1 MIDIHTHI
9 LPSLDDGPQT
19 IEESIELCK
28 IAANDGIE
36 TIVATP
42 HSKDGVYEAK
52 SDEILRKVK
61 ELNLKLKEI
70 QLDLEILPGA
80 EVHINKRL
88 AKDIESGEVLTIN
101 NGKKFILLELPFF
114 FVPPATDRFISSLKS
129 IGIVSIISHA
139 ERIIK
144 FQKKTEILEQL
155 VKLGALVQIT
165 AQSLTGDFG
174 SSERKC
180 AEWLLKHK
188 IVHFIASDVHSL
200 TGRSPILSKALKR
213 AANIIGEEE
222 AMALVSHNPRQIIDG
237 LDFHPKENY

>member
-9 LPSLDDGPQT
+9 LPSLDDGPKT

-28 IAANDGIE
+28 IAAKDGVK

-80 EVHINKRL
+80 EVHINERL
-88 AKDIESGEVLTIN
+88 AEDIESGEVLAIN
-101 NGKKFILLELPFF
+101 NGKKFILLELPFIF
-114 FVPPATDRFISSLKS
+114 IPPATDKLISSLKS
-129 IGIVSIISHA
+129 IGIVSILSHA
-139 ERIIK
+139 ERIMK
-144 FQKKTEILEQL
+144 FQKKPEILEQL
-155 VKLGALVQIT
+155 VKSGTLVQIT

-180 AEWLLKHK
+180 AEWLLKHN

-200 TGRSPILSKALKR
+200 TGRPPILSRALER
-213 AANIIGEEE
+213 AAKIMGEEE
-222 AMALVSHNPRQIIDG
+222 AIALVSHNPRQIING
-237 LDFHPKENY
+237 HDFRHKENY

>member
-9 LPSLDDGPQT
+9 LPSLDDGPKT

-28 IAANDGIE
+28 IAANDGIK

-52 SDEILRKVK
+52 SDDTLRKVK

-80 EVHINKRL
+80 EVHINERL
-88 AKDIESGEVLTIN
+88 VEYIKNGEVLTIN
-101 NGKKFILLELPFF
+101 NGRKFLLLELPFF
-114 FVPPATDRFISSLKS
+114 FVPPITDELISNLRS

-139 ERIIK
+139 ERITK
-144 FQKKTEILEQL
+144 FQKTPKILDQL
-155 VKLGALVQIT
+155 VKSGTLIQIT

-174 SSERKC
+174 SRERKC
-180 AEWLLKHK
+180 AEWLLKHEM
-188 IVHFIASDVHSL
+188 VHFIASDVHSL
-200 TGRSPILSKALKR
+200 TGRPPILSKALER
-213 AANIIGEEE
+213 AAKIIGEQK
-222 AMALVSHNPRQIIDG
+222 ARALVSHNPEQIING
-237 LDFHPKENY
+237 LDIC

>member
-36 TIVATP
+36 TIVAPP

-52 SDEILRKVK
+52 SDEILRKVT

-80 EVHINKRL
+80 EVHINERL
-88 AKDIESGEVLTIN
+88 AKDIKSGEVLTIN

-144 FQKKTEILEQL
+144 FQKKPEIL
-155 VKLGALVQIT
+155 
-165 AQSLTGDFG
+165 
-174 SSERKC
+174 
-180 AEWLLKHK
+180 
-188 IVHFIASDVHSL
+188 
-200 TGRSPILSKALKR
+200 
-213 AANIIGEEE
+213 
-222 AMALVSHNPRQIIDG
+222 
-237 LDFHPKENY
+237 